1 MTFLIIIS
9 ISGEKLSA
17 PRKLV
22 TMMMFSFEVI
32 SEYKSYIS
40 QFSHSQVDTLEI
52 ALRDHLDIVDKVFL
66 VEATKSHKG
75 VSGTGIQFPNVL

>member
-32 SEYKSYIS
+32 SEYKSLYFPIFPLS
-40 QFSHSQVDTLEI
+40 GGHSGDRSPRPPGHRGQGVPGGGHQVT
-52 ALRDHLDIVDKVFL
+52 
-66 VEATKSHKG
+66 
-75 VSGTGIQFPNVL
+75 